1 MKHAEFKTYMALV
14 DELNDC
20 VKAALY
26 FMKNANYSEPAK
38 RCSDCYIIQ
47 LSCNANLL
55 KRQIENAIQDQKKTI
70 EKCDTQR

>member
-26 FMKNANYSEPAK
+26 FMKNANYNEPCK
-38 RCSDCYIIQ
+38 LCSDAYIKH
-47 LSCNANLL
+47 LASNASLMKL
-55 KRQIENAIQDQKKTI
+55 QIENAIQEQFKELK
-70 EKCDTQR
+70 KCDTQR

>member
-26 FMKNANYSEPAK
+26 LMKNANYNEPCK
-38 RCSDCYIIQ
+38 LCSDSYIKH
-47 LSCNANLL
+47 LASNASLMKL
-55 KRQIENAIQDQKKTI
+55 QIDNAIQEQFKELK
-70 EKCDTQR
+70 KCDTQR